1 MPHAGREGRKGG
13 RAKTEDWIYHGW
25 NGWRRAQGAK
35 RKAQGA
41 GHGAQGG
48 KRKAQGGK
56 RGSAVALTM
65 RFGSLMASPTANAGA
80 HWPGAAASDVAIV
93 TKLTRLLPVQCR
105 EKLAL
110 RQNCSLAYL

>member
-1 MPHAGREGRKGG
+1 MSHAKRVRRKGG

-56 RGSAVALTM
+56 RRSSVTLCM
-65 RFGSLMASPTANAGA
+65 RFGSLMASYAP
-80 HWPGAAASDVAIV
+80 D
-93 TKLTRLLPVQCR
+93 Q
-105 EKLAL
+105 
-110 RQNCSLAYL
+110 